1 MTKERKKI
9 VKFVT
14 AIYKNE
20 GYCGSST
27 KIIERGHTLC
37 KDDFCERLCPIY
49 SKDCTVG
56 AAYDKTVEFMGT
68 CPEDFMEVL
77 L

>member
-9 VKFVT
+9 IKFVT
-14 AIYKNE
+14 AIYQDS
-20 GYCGSST
+20 GRCGSST

-37 KDDFCERLCPIY
+37 KDGFCKRLCPIY
-49 SKDCTVG
+49 EDKCSYET
-56 AAYDKTVEFMGT
+56 AYDKAVEFMGT
-68 CPEDFMEVL
+68 CPEDFIEVL